1 METRDR
7 PAAGGSGTPA
17 ANAARQEHPWHALTP
32 QRALELVASRAEGL
46 DESEARERLER
57 FGRNE
62 LPPAKRRSVLM
73 RFLAQFDN
81 LLVQVL
87 LAAGVVTIVLG
98 HLTDAAVIFGVVV
111 INAVIGFI
119 QEGKAERALDAVRA
133 LLASEATVMRAGQR
147 RSVAA
152 AELVPGDL
160 VLLAAGDRVPA
171 DLRLVRSHSLRI
183 DESALTGESVPVD
196 KSEARVA
203 EATVLAERTSMAYSG
218 TGATFGQGSG
228 VVVAT
233 GARTE
238 LGRIGGLVES
248 VGTLSTPL
256 SRKLDQFARR
266 LTLFILAGAALT
278 FAFGHFVHAFPM
290 VDMFLAV
297 VGLAVSAIPEGLPAI
312 VTVTLAIGTQR
323 MARREAIV
331 RRLPAVETLGSVT
344 AICTDKTGTLTRNEM
359 TVVRVVTP
367 RRTIE
372 VAGAGYA
379 PRGGFSASG
388 AALDPADAEDLLAC
402 ARCALLCNDARLWE
416 RDGQWTL
423 VGDPTE
429 GALVALA
436 MKAGLG
442 ASEQQRAAPRVDE
455 IPFDS
460 AQRFMATLHHGA
472 GGEAWVY
479 LKGAPERVLEL
490 CEALDDGSPLRRE
503 DWDARLERLASDG
516 ARVLAL
522 AVADAE
528 PGARTLKHDGITRRF
543 RLLGLAA
550 MIDPPRPEAIE
561 AIRRCRAAGVNVKMI
576 TGDHA
581 GTAASIGRE
590 LGLVADAPLTGVE
603 IDALSD
609 SALAARLAQTDVI
622 ARASPEHKLRLV
634 GSLQSGGQVV
644 AMTGDGV
651 NDSPALKAADVG
663 VAMGLK
669 GTDAAREASDIVLA
683 DDNFATI
690 ANAVH
695 EGRTIFDNIKKSL
708 LFILPT
714 NGGEAGVIL
723 LAVFLGIALP
733 VTAVQILWVN
743 MVTTVTLD
751 IALAFEPSER
761 GVMRRPPRRP
771 DEPMITRLLLARIT
785 YVTLLLTSMTFWLF
799 HFELGRGLSLEAA
812 RTSAVNMLVIG
823 ELFYLFNCRRFTE
836 HAFGRGALF
845 GNPIAF
851 WTALSVVPM
860 QLAFSYLPVMQQLF
874 GTAPLDA
881 LSWALVVAL
890 SGLKFLAIEAEKA
903 VLRRFGV
910 KRL

>member
-1 METRDR
+1 MT
-7 PAAGGSGTPA
+7 AA
-17 ANAARQEHPWHALTP
+17 Q
-32 QRALELVASRAEGL
+32 ALERLASGAEGL
-46 DESEARERLER
+46 SEDEVGIRLAR
-57 FGRNE
+57 FGPNA
-62 LPPAKRRSVLM
+62 LPPPQRRSVLM
-73 RFLAQFDN
+73 RFVSQFDN

-87 LAAGVVTIVLG
+87 LAAGVVTILLG
-98 HLTDAAVIFGVVV
+98 HLTDASVIFGVVV
-111 INAVIGFI
+111 INAVIGFV
-119 QEGKAERALDAVRA
+119 QEGKAEQALEAVQA
-133 LLASEATVMRAGQR
+133 LLASEATVLRGGQR
-147 RSVAA
+147 RTVTA

-160 VLLAAGDRVPA
+160 VLLASGDRVPA
-171 DLRLVRSHSLRI
+171 DLRLVRSRSLRI

-196 KSEARVA
+196 KGEAPVD
-203 EATVLAERTSMAYSG
+203 ETTSLAERTSVAYSG
-218 TGATFGQGSG
+218 TTVTYGQGSG

-233 GARTE
+233 GTLTE

-266 LTLFILAGAALT
+266 LTLFILGGAALT
-278 FAFGHFVHAFPM
+278 FAFGHFVHAFPL

-323 MARREAIV
+323 MARRDAIV

-344 AICTDKTGTLTRNEM
+344 VICTDKTGTLTRNEM
-359 TVVRVVTP
+359 TVVSVVTP
-367 RRTIE
+367 RRTID

-379 PRGGFSASG
+379 PQGGFSADG
-388 AALDPADAEDLLAC
+388 IAIDPAQAPDLLAC
-402 ARCALLCNDARLWE
+402 ARCALLCNDARLWQ
-416 RDGQWTL
+416 RDGNWAL

-429 GALVALA
+429 GALIAVAL
-436 MKAGLG
+436 KAGLETG
-442 ASEQQRAAPRVDE
+442 GQQRAAPRVDE
-455 IPFDS
+455 IPFES
-460 AQRFMATLHHGA
+460 EHRFMATLHHGPRA
-472 GGEAWVY
+472 GQASGTGTGDDSGTATDSGSGSGADPDAWVY
-479 LKGAPERVLEL
+479 LKGAPEKVLDL
-490 CEALDDGSPLRRE
+490 CDSVDDGSLLRRG
-503 DWDARLERLASDG
+503 DWDATLEHLAGAG

-522 AVADAE
+522 AVADVA
-528 PGARTLKHDGITRRF
+528 PGTRALTQEMLAPRF
-543 RLLGLAA
+543 RLLGLMA

-561 AIRRCRAAGVNVKMI
+561 AIRRCNAAGIAVKMI

-581 GTAASIGRE
+581 GTAAAIGRK
-590 LGLVADAPLTGVE
+590 LGLSADEPLTGGE
-603 IDALSD
+603 IDSLSD
-609 SALAARLAQTDVI
+609 EALAARLAATGVI

-634 GSLQSGGQVV
+634 SSLQSSGQIV

-663 VAMGLK
+663 VAMGVS

-723 LAVFLGIALP
+723 LAVFLGLALP

-751 IALAFEPSER
+751 IALAFEPAER
-761 GVMRRPPRRP
+761 GVMARPPRRP
-771 DEPMITRLLLARIT
+771 DEPIVTRLLLARVT
-785 YVTLLLTSMTFWLF
+785 WVTLLLTSMTFWLF
-799 HFELGRGLSLEAA
+799 HFELDRGLTLEAA

-823 ELFYLFNCRRFTE
+823 ELFYLFNCRSFTA
-836 HAFGRGALF
+836 HSFGRGALF
-845 GNPIAF
+845 GNRIAF

-860 QLAFSYLPVMQQLF
+860 QLAFSYLPAMQQLF
-874 GTAPLDA
+874 GTRPLDA
-881 LSWALVVAL
+881 LSWALVI
-890 SGLKFLAIEAEKA
+890 GLASVKFLAIELEKA

-910 KRL
+910 RRL

>member
-1 METRDR
+1 M
-7 PAAGGSGTPA
+7 
-17 ANAARQEHPWHALTP
+17 
-32 QRALELVASRAEGL
+32 
-46 DESEARERLER
+46 
-57 FGRNE
+57 
-62 LPPAKRRSVLM
+62 
-73 RFLAQFDN
+73 
-81 LLVQVL
+81 
-87 LAAGVVTIVLG
+87 
-98 HLTDAAVIFGVVV
+98 
-111 INAVIGFI
+111 
-119 QEGKAERALDAVRA
+119 
-133 LLASEATVMRAGQR
+133 
-147 RSVAA
+147 
-152 AELVPGDL
+152 
-160 VLLAAGDRVPA
+160 PA

-196 KSEARVA
+196 KGEAQVA
-203 EATVLAERTSMAYSG
+203 EATLLAERTPMAYSG
-218 TGATFGQGSG
+218 TGVTFGQGSG

-233 GARTE
+233 GAQTE

-266 LTLFILAGAALT
+266 LTLFILVGAALT

-344 AICTDKTGTLTRNEM
+344 VICTDKTGTLTRNEM
-359 TVVRVVTP
+359 TVVRVVTAH
-367 RRTIE
+367 RTLDVE
-372 VAGAGYA
+372 GAGYA
-379 PRGGFSASG
+379 PQGGFSVAG
-388 AALDPADAEDLLAC
+388 AALDPADAADLVAC

-416 RDGQWTL
+416 RDGAWTL

-429 GALVALA
+429 GALIAMAL
-436 MKAGLG
+436 KAGLDAG
-442 ASEQQRAAPRVDE
+442 VQHQEAPRIDE
-455 IPFDS
+455 IPFES
-460 AQRFMATLHHGA
+460 AHRFMATLHHGA
-472 GGEAWVY
+472 GGRAWVY
-479 LKGAPERVLEL
+479 LKGAPESVLEVCQEL
-490 CEALDDGSPLRRE
+490 EDGSPLERAE
-503 DWDARLERLASDG
+503 WDAKLESLAADG

-522 AVADAE
+522 AVADVA
-528 PGARTLKHDGITRRF
+528 HDTRALSLEMLPRRF

-561 AIRRCRAAGVNVKMI
+561 SIRRCHAAGIAVKMI

-581 GTAASIGRE
+581 GTAASIGRD
-590 LGLVADAPLTGVE
+590 LGLVADVPLTGGE
-603 IDALSD
+603 IDSLSD
-609 SALAARLAQTDVI
+609 EALAGRLAATGVI

-634 GSLQSGGQVV
+634 ASLQSGGQIV

-663 VAMGLK
+663 VAMGMK

-723 LAVFLGIALP
+723 LAVFLGLALP

-751 IALAFEPSER
+751 IALAFEPSEP
-761 GVMRRPPRRP
+761 GAMDRPPRRP
-771 DEPMITRLLLARIT
+771 NEPIITRLLLARIA

-799 HFELGRGLSLEAA
+799 HFELDRGLSLEAA

-823 ELFYLFNCRRFTE
+823 ELFYLFNCRRFTA

-881 LSWALVVAL
+881 LSWALVIGL
-890 SGLKFLAIEAEKA
+890 SSVKFLAIEAEKA